1 MEYKENYWS
10 TNSQMVKYQN
20 MLYKN
25 LPVWLEVV
33 RTLNP
38 ATLLWVNSGP
48 PEHDY
53 LEIMDEV
60 FSSQPGLTNQPISHL
75 DIEYFTDGNSFV

>member
-48 PEHDY
+48 PEHDC

-60 FSSQPGLTNQPISHL
+60 VRLQLARLDQPAH
-75 DIEYFTDGNSFV
+75 